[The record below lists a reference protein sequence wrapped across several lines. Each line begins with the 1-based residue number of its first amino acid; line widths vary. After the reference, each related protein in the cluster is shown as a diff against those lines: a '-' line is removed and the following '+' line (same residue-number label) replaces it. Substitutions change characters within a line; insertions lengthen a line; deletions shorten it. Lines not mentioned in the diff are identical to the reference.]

1 MEFPKPTNR
10 QTAKEKQRSRY
21 ETLIFTRLVLL
32 VAVPLLIVG
41 LLCGILYYRSEFAR
55 GRAKL
60 GEVAGNASM
69 RMTSVFDG
77 LRSYYL
83 AALRNSSF
91 TWMESCSEIPY
102 SRYSDLRDA
111 QELLRGGTYMDSYVV
126 GYEYINLR
134 YGWVLSNYGTFP
146 LEQMKNQEEIR
157 TFIDNQASQTAT
169 LYWVNRTGAAP
180 VAERVGAVPRG
191 TDHLGQERPGG
202 NAADPS
208 RYGIPVRAGRGVEVA
223 GL

>member
-102 SRYSDLRDA
+102 SR
-111 QELLRGGTYMDSYVV
+111 
-126 GYEYINLR
+126 
-134 YGWVLSNYGTFP
+134 
-146 LEQMKNQEEIR
+146 
-157 TFIDNQASQTAT
+157 
-169 LYWVNRTGAAP
+169 
-180 VAERVGAVPRG
+180 
-191 TDHLGQERPGG
+191 
-202 NAADPS
+202 
-208 RYGIPVRAGRGVEVA
+208 
-223 GL
+223 

>member
-134 YGWVLSNYGTFP
+134 YG
-146 LEQMKNQEEIR
+146 
-157 TFIDNQASQTAT
+157 
-169 LYWVNRTGAAP
+169 
-180 VAERVGAVPRG
+180 
-191 TDHLGQERPGG
+191 
-202 NAADPS
+202 
-208 RYGIPVRAGRGVEVA
+208 
-223 GL
+223 

>member
-55 GRAKL
+55 GCAKL

-77 LRSYYL
+77 PI
-83 AALRNSSF
+83 
-91 TWMESCSEIPY
+91 WIPMW
-102 SRYSDLRDA
+102 S
-111 QELLRGGTYMDSYVV
+111 GTNTS
-126 GYEYINLR
+126 I
-134 YGWVLSNYGTFP
+134 S
-146 LEQMKNQEEIR
+146 
-157 TFIDNQASQTAT
+157 ATA
-169 LYWVNRTGAAP
+169 GC
-180 VAERVGAVPRG
+180 
-191 TDHLGQERPGG
+191 
-202 NAADPS
+202 
-208 RYGIPVRAGRGVEVA
+208 
-223 GL
+223 

>member
-41 LLCGILYYRSEFAR
+41 LLCGILYYRSEPAR

-91 TWMESCSEIPY
+91 TWMESCSE
-102 SRYSDLRDA
+102 SRTA
-111 QELLRGGTYMDSYVV
+111 G
-126 GYEYINLR
+126 
-134 YGWVLSNYGTFP
+134 
-146 LEQMKNQEEIR
+146 
-157 TFIDNQASQTAT
+157 TAT
-169 LYWVNRTGAAP
+169 CGMPRSCCGAGP
-180 VAERVGAVPRG
+180 IWIPMWSG
-191 TDHLGQERPGG
+191 T
-202 NAADPS
+202 NTSISAT
-208 RYGIPVRAGRGVEVA
+208 AGC
-223 GL
+223 

>member
-1 MEFPKPTNR
+1 MGPRKLPRFLR
-10 QTAKEKQRSRY
+10 RTARGGRASGRIGYSAATREETSGIPETYQPSDREGKQRSRY

-41 LLCGILYYRSEFAR
+41 LLCGILYYRSEPAR

-146 LEQMKNQEEIR
+146 LEQMKIR
-157 TFIDNQASQTAT
+157 RKSAPSSTTRPARPPPS
-169 LYWVNRTGAAP
+169 TGSTAP
-180 VAERVGAVPRG
+180 VRRRA
-191 TDHLGQERPGG
+191 RPPACG
-202 NAADPS
+202 
-208 RYGIPVRAGRGVEVA
+208 
-223 GL
+223 

>member
-146 LEQMKNQEEIR
+146 LEQMKIR
-157 TFIDNQASQTAT
+157 RKSAPSSTTRPARPPPS
-169 LYWVNRTGAAP
+169 TGSTAP
-180 VAERVGAVPRG
+180 VRRRA
-191 TDHLGQERPGG
+191 RPPACG
-202 NAADPS
+202 
-208 RYGIPVRAGRGVEVA
+208 
-223 GL
+223 